1 MDGSSHGVRRGSFL
15 RSAGLGL
22 AAATF
27 MESKSEKPAIAAGGQ
42 APPMAA
48 STPQEALALL
58 KAGNGRFVEDR
69 STCGPLTPRRLE
81 LTQGQ
86 APFAIILGCSDSRV
100 PIETVFDQVPGHLF
114 VVRVAGNFLNDD
126 DFGSIEYA
134 IAVLKSKFVLV
145 LGHEACGA
153 VTAAV
158 DFVKDGK
165 RQPGHIQ
172 SLVDALAPAAK
183 AAKGKP
189 GDWIA
194 NAIEQNVRIQVGELT
209 VQSDIIKT
217 AVDSGSVGVAGGVY
231 DLQTGKV
238 HFL

>member
-1 MDGSSHGVRRGSFL
+1 
-15 RSAGLGL
+15 
-22 AAATF
+22 
-27 MESKSEKPAIAAGGQ
+27 MEANIDNPASAAGGH

-48 STPQEALALL
+48 STPQEALGLL
-58 KAGNGRFVEDR
+58 KAGNVRFVEDK
-69 STCGPLTPRRLE
+69 SICGPLTPRRLE

-134 IAVLKSKFVLV
+134 VAVLKSKFILV
-145 LGHEACGA
+145 LGHESCGA

-158 DFVKDGK
+158 DFVKNGT

-172 SLVDALAPAAK
+172 SLVNALARSAEATK
-183 AAKGKP
+183 AHS

-194 NAIEQNVRIQVGELT
+194 NAIAENVRLNVGDLT
-209 VQSDIIKT
+209 AHSDIIKD
-217 AVDSGSVGVAGGVY
+217 AVASGSVGVGGGVY

-238 HFL
+238 SFIS